1 MKFIDVPEKHLP
13 PDFAERLVKSVRRRR
28 RMHRLRFMALV
39 AAIAVC
45 GTGLVGSFCC
55 HNEQEGPRESRLVAV
70 PTTPTNDTQISGLM
84 LFGFFRECFRRT
96 KTGKKKE
103 EDWKER

>member
-1 MKFIDVPEKHLP
+1 MELIDVPRKHLP

-28 RMHRLRFMALV
+28 HIHQLRIMALV

-55 HNEQEGPRESRLVAV
+55 HNEQEGPREPRLVAV

-84 LFGFFRECFRRT
+84 LFGFLRECFRRT
-96 KTGKKKE
+96 RTGKKKE
-103 EDWKER
+103 EDIKER